1 MARGD
6 TRTAYDLA
14 GDLHQRWRERLGD
27 DHEHRRAVAH
37 YLAWALRVM
46 GRYAESRDLAED
58 TLHRDRR
65 IQGLDHPS
73 TLAAAHNLAVDLR
86 DLGEISAARDL
97 AQDTL
102 DRRRR
107 VLGADHPETLRS
119 ASELASDLHALGE
132 LQAAR
137 ELDQDTLH
145 CSRRGL
151 GKDHPSTLLSA
162 NNLARDLRALGEVQA
177 ARELDQDTLDR
188 QRRVLGPDHPHT
200 LRSANSLVLAATLSA
215 HRSAAFGV
223 YVLAALGGDDAAD
236 GRSSGC
242 AVAGVVAVEEAGK
255 HVDEFEQQRVD
266 LGLLVSGVLG
276 AVAGDE
282 PVPSGG
288 CLLFVLG
295 GVVPGLVAGLPPA
308 QGFGPVH
315 GAGWC
320 W

>member
-1 MARGD
+1 MEQEIE
-6 TRTAYDLA
+6 L
-14 GDLHQRWRERLGD
+14 
-27 DHEHRRAVAH
+27 RRAMETV
-37 YLAWALRVM
+37 
-46 GRYAESRDLAED
+46 
-58 TLHRDRR
+58 
-65 IQGLDHPS
+65 
-73 TLAAAHNLAVDLR
+73 AAA
-86 DLGEISAARDL
+86 
-97 AQDTL
+97 
-102 DRRRR
+102 RRRLPPGG
-107 VLGADHPETLRS
+107 VVP
-119 ASELASDLHALGE
+119 
-132 LQAAR
+132 
-137 ELDQDTLH
+137 QDYVFQT
-145 CSRRGL
+145 
-151 GKDHPSTLLSA
+151 
-162 NNLARDLRALGEVQA
+162 Q
-177 ARELDQDTLDR
+177 
-188 QRRVLGPDHPHT
+188 GP
-200 LRSANSLVLAATLSA
+200 VLAATLSA

-223 YVLAALGGDDAAD
+223 YVLAALGGDDAAG

-266 LGLLVSGVLG
+266 LGLLVSGMLG